1 MKAYEYCKNAA
12 TTMEQRGKE
21 NGYDNAKEE
30 RSAKQI
36 AAVFNAL
43 TGRDLT
49 EQEAWTFLICLK
61 LVRQHRK
68 HQEDNIVDLVAY
80 AALLGESYM
89 TVHDEIQIDTTAAQ
103 FDSLKGWPLATD
115 GTWKPSDMSV
125 LLDGEIN
132 AYNSAMRVTE
142 DMAASFGKTVKA
154 ANFGVADQEVQPMV
168 VLTGEDGSKILM
180 TPEDF
185 RNMEK
190 TLVTSALK

>member
-12 TTMEQRGKE
+12 ATMEQRGKE
-21 NGYDNAKEE
+21 NGYDGAKEE

-49 EQEAWTFLICLK
+49 EQEAWSFMICLK

-103 FDSLKGWPLATD
+103 YDSLKGL
-115 GTWKPSDMSV
+115 SV
-125 LLDGEIN
+125 RLDSEIN
-132 AYNSAMRVTE
+132 AYDSAMRVAE
-142 DMAASFGKTVKA
+142 DTVASFAKTVKA
-154 ANFGVADQEVQPMV
+154 GVEAQDVQPMV

-190 TLVTSALK
+190 TLVTGALK

>member
-103 FDSLKGWPLATD
+103 FESLKCWPTKIKATNF
-115 GTWKPSDMSV
+115 
-125 LLDGEIN
+125 N
-132 AYNSAMRVTE
+132 AAM
-142 DMAASFGKTVKA
+142 FGIA
-154 ANFGVADQEVQPMV
+154 GQDVQPMV

-190 TLVTSALK
+190 TLVQSALK

>member
-80 AALLGESYM
+80 ASLLGESYM
-89 TVHDEIQIDTTAAQ
+89 PVHDEIQIDTTAEQ
-103 FDSLKGWPLATD
+103 FESLKGCPT
-115 GTWKPSDMSV
+115 
-125 LLDGEIN
+125 
-132 AYNSAMRVTE
+132 
-142 DMAASFGKTVKA
+142 
-154 ANFGVADQEVQPMV
+154 ADQDARPMV

-190 TLVTSALK
+190 TLVTGALK

>member
-1 MKAYEYCKNAA
+1 MKAFEYCKNAA

-80 AALLGESYM
+80 SALLGESYM
-89 TVHDEIQIDTTAAQ
+89 TVHDEIQVDTTAAQ
-103 FDSLKGWPLATD
+103 FDSLKGWPIPT
-115 GTWKPSDMSV
+115 GTWHPLPS
-125 LLDGEIN
+125 
-132 AYNSAMRVTE
+132 A
-142 DMAASFGKTVKA
+142 GKTVKA

>member
-1 MKAYEYCKNAA
+1 
-12 TTMEQRGKE
+12 MEQRGKE

-68 HQEDNIVDLVAY
+68 HQEDNIADLVAY
-80 AALLGESYM
+80 AALLGESYK
-89 TVHDEIQIDTTAAQ
+89 TGHDEIQIDTTAAQ
-103 FDSLKGWPLATD
+103 FDSLKGWPIASA
-115 GTWKPSDMSV
+115 GTWHPLSSV
-125 LLDGEIN
+125 
-132 AYNSAMRVTE
+132 
-142 DMAASFGKTVKA
+142 GKLVKA
-154 ANFGVADQEVQPMV
+154 HDFGVVAQDVQPMV
-168 VLTGEDGSKILM
+168 VLSGEDGSKICM

-190 TLVTSALK
+190 TLVTGALK

>member
-21 NGYDNAKEE
+21 NGYDGAKEE

-49 EQEAWTFLICLK
+49 EQEAWTFMICLK

-89 TVHDEIQIDTTAAQ
+89 IVHDEIQIDTTAAQ
-103 FDSLKGWPLATD
+103 FESL
-115 GTWKPSDMSV
+115 
-125 LLDGEIN
+125 
-132 AYNSAMRVTE
+132 
-142 DMAASFGKTVKA
+142 
-154 ANFGVADQEVQPMV
+154 V
-168 VLTGEDGSKILM
+168 VCVGEDGSKICM

-190 TLVTSALK
+190 KLVRSALK

>member
-1 MKAYEYCKNAA
+1 MKAFEYCKNAA

-49 EQEAWTFLICLK
+49 EQEAWTFMICLK

-103 FDSLKGWPLATD
+103 FESL
-115 GTWKPSDMSV
+115 
-125 LLDGEIN
+125 
-132 AYNSAMRVTE
+132 
-142 DMAASFGKTVKA
+142 
-154 ANFGVADQEVQPMV
+154 V
-168 VLTGEDGSKILM
+168 VCVGEDGSKICM

-190 TLVTSALK
+190 TLVRSALK

>member
-21 NGYDNAKEE
+21 NGYDGAKEE
-30 RSAKQI
+30 RVAGQV

-68 HQEDNIVDLVAY
+68 HKEDNIVDLVAY

-103 FDSLKGWPLATD
+103 YDSLK
-115 GTWKPSDMSV
+115 
-125 LLDGEIN
+125 
-132 AYNSAMRVTE
+132 
-142 DMAASFGKTVKA
+142 VKA
-154 ANFGVADQEVQPMV
+154 ANFGIADQDVQPMV
-168 VLTGEDGSKILM
+168 VLTGEDGSRILM

-190 TLVTSALK
+190 TLVRSALK

>member
-12 TTMEQRGKE
+12 TTMGQRGKE
-21 NGYDNAKEE
+21 NGYDTAKEE

-49 EQEAWTFLICLK
+49 EQEAWAFLICLK

-103 FDSLKGWPLATD
+103 FDSLKGGPT
-115 GTWKPSDMSV
+115 K
-125 LLDGEIN
+125 I
-132 AYNSAMRVTE
+132 
-142 DMAASFGKTVKA
+142 KA
-154 ANFGVADQEVQPMV
+154 ANFGVVAPDVQPMV
-168 VLTGEDGSKILM
+168 VLTGEDGSKICM
-180 TPEDF
+180 TQEDF

-190 TLVTSALK
+190 TLVTGALK

>member
-49 EQEAWTFLICLK
+49 EQEAWTFLICL
-61 LVRQHRK
+61 
-68 HQEDNIVDLVAY
+68 VAY

-89 TVHDEIQIDTTAAQ
+89 TVHDEIQVDTSAEQ
-103 FDSLKGWPLATD
+103 FESLKGWPIKIKAT
-115 GTWKPSDMSV
+115 
-125 LLDGEIN
+125 N
-132 AYNSAMRVTE
+132 FN
-142 DMAASFGKTVKA
+142 A
-154 ANFGVADQEVQPMV
+154 ANFGVVAQDVQPMV

-190 TLVTSALK
+190 TLVRSALK

>member
-12 TTMEQRGKE
+12 ATMEQRGKE

-103 FDSLKGWPLATD
+103 FDSLKGL
-115 GTWKPSDMSV
+115 SV
-125 LLDGEIN
+125 RLDGEIN
-132 AYNSAMRVTE
+132 AYNSAIRVAE
-142 DMAASFGKTVKA
+142 DTVASFGKTVKA
-154 ANFGVADQEVQPMV
+154 HDFGVVAQDVQPMV
-168 VLTGEDGSKILM
+168 VLTGEDGSKICM
-180 TPEDF
+180 TQEDF

-190 TLVTSALK
+190 TLVTGALK

>member
-43 TGRDLT
+43 TGRNLT

-103 FDSLKGWPLATD
+103 YDSLKDL
-115 GTWKPSDMSV
+115 SV
-125 LLDGEIN
+125 RLDCEIN
-132 AYNSAMRVTE
+132 EYNSAMRVAE
-142 DMAASFGKTVKA
+142 GVVASFGKTVKA
-154 ANFGVADQEVQPMV
+154 SNFGDEAKDVQPMV

-180 TPEDF
+180 TQEDF

-190 TLVTSALK
+190 TLVTGALK

>member
-1 MKAYEYCKNAA
+1 MKAFEYCKNAA

-43 TGRDLT
+43 TGSDMT

-103 FDSLKGWPLATD
+103 YDSLKGCPIAAA
-115 GTWKPSDMSV
+115 GTWHPSS
-125 LLDGEIN
+125 
-132 AYNSAMRVTE
+132 SA
-142 DMAASFGKTVKA
+142 GKTVKA
-154 ANFGVADQEVQPMV
+154 ANFGVVAQDVQPMV

-190 TLVTSALK
+190 TLVRSALK

>member
-1 MKAYEYCKNAA
+1 
-12 TTMEQRGKE
+12 MEQRGKE

-80 AALLGESYM
+80 SALLGEYYM
-89 TVHDEIQIDTTAAQ
+89 TMHDEIQIDTTAEQ
-103 FDSLKGWPLATD
+103 FESLKDLP
-115 GTWKPSDMSV
+115 V
-125 LLDGEIN
+125 RLDGKIN
-132 AYNSAMRVTE
+132 AYNSAMRVA
-142 DMAASFGKTVKA
+142 DGVVASCGKTVKA
-154 ANFGVADQEVQPMV
+154 ANFGVVAQDVQPMV

-190 TLVTSALK
+190 TLVRSALK

>member
-21 NGYDNAKEE
+21 NGYDGAKEE
-30 RSAKQI
+30 RVAGQV

-68 HQEDNIVDLVAY
+68 HKEDNIVDLVAY
-80 AALLGESYM
+80 AALLGESYN
-89 TVHDEIQIDTTAAQ
+89 DEIQFDTTAEQ
-103 FDSLKGWPLATD
+103 FESLKGWPLDIA
-115 GTWKPSDMSV
+115 GTWHPSS
-125 LLDGEIN
+125 
-132 AYNSAMRVTE
+132 SA
-142 DMAASFGKTVKA
+142 GKMVKA
-154 ANFGVADQEVQPMV
+154 DNFGAVAQDVQPMV

-180 TPEDF
+180 TQEDF

-190 TLVTSALK
+190 TLVRGALK

>member
-21 NGYDNAKEE
+21 NGYDGAKEE

-49 EQEAWTFLICLK
+49 EQEAWTFMICLK

-103 FDSLKGWPLATD
+103 YGSLKGLH
-115 GTWKPSDMSV
+115 S
-125 LLDGEIN
+125 
-132 AYNSAMRVTE
+132 SA
-142 DMAASFGKTVKA
+142 GKTVKA
-154 ANFGVADQEVQPMV
+154 AKFGVVAQDVQPVV
-168 VLTGEDGSKILM
+168 VLTGEDGSKICM
-180 TPEDF
+180 TQEDF

-190 TLVTSALK
+190 TLVTGALK

>member
-43 TGRDLT
+43 TGRDLS

-61 LVRQHRK
+61 LVRQQRK

-89 TVHDEIQIDTTAAQ
+89 TVHDEIQVDTAAAQ
-103 FDSLKGWPLATD
+103 FESLKGWPIA
-115 GTWKPSDMSV
+115 
-125 LLDGEIN
+125 
-132 AYNSAMRVTE
+132 SA
-142 DMAASFGKTVKA
+142 GKTVKA
-154 ANFGVADQEVQPMV
+154 ANFGIADQDVQPMV

-190 TLVTSALK
+190 TLVTGALK

>member
-61 LVRQHRK
+61 LVRQQRK

-80 AALLGESYM
+80 SALLGESYM
-89 TVHDEIQIDTTAAQ
+89 TVHDEIQVDTTAAQ
-103 FDSLKGWPLATD
+103 FESL
-115 GTWKPSDMSV
+115 
-125 LLDGEIN
+125 
-132 AYNSAMRVTE
+132 
-142 DMAASFGKTVKA
+142 KA
-154 ANFGVADQEVQPMV
+154 ANFGVVAQDVQPMV

-190 TLVTSALK
+190 TLVTGALK

>member
-1 MKAYEYCKNAA
+1 MRAYEYCKNAA

-21 NGYDNAKEE
+21 NGYDGAKEE
-30 RSAKQI
+30 RIAGQV

-68 HQEDNIVDLVAY
+68 HKEDNIVDLVAY

-103 FDSLKGWPLATD
+103 VESL
-115 GTWKPSDMSV
+115 
-125 LLDGEIN
+125 
-132 AYNSAMRVTE
+132 
-142 DMAASFGKTVKA
+142 
-154 ANFGVADQEVQPMV
+154 V
-168 VLTGEDGSKILM
+168 VCVGEDGSKICM
-180 TPEDF
+180 TQEDF

-190 TLVTSALK
+190 TLVTNALK

>member
-12 TTMEQRGKE
+12 ATMEQRGKE
-21 NGYDNAKEE
+21 NGYDGAKEE

-43 TGRDLT
+43 TGSDLT
-49 EQEAWTFLICLK
+49 EQEAWTFMICLK
-61 LVRQHRK
+61 LVRQQRK

-89 TVHDEIQIDTTAAQ
+89 TVHDEIQIDTTAEQ
-103 FDSLKGWPLATD
+103 FESLKGWPIKTGGALN
-115 GTWKPSDMSV
+115 PSDWSV
-125 LLDGEIN
+125 RLN
-132 AYNSAMRVTE
+132 
-142 DMAASFGKTVKA
+142 GKVKA
-154 ANFGVADQEVQPMV
+154 SNFGIADQEVQPMV
-168 VLTGEDGSKILM
+168 VLAGEDGSIILM

-190 TLVTSALK
+190 TLVTNALK

>member
-21 NGYDNAKEE
+21 NGYDNAKQE

-103 FDSLKGWPLATD
+103 FDSLKGWPIDVA
-115 GTWKPSDMSV
+115 GTWHPSSSV
-125 LLDGEIN
+125 
-132 AYNSAMRVTE
+132 
-142 DMAASFGKTVKA
+142 GKTANA
-154 ANFGVADQEVQPMV
+154 ANFGVVAQDVQPMV
-168 VLTGEDGSKILM
+168 VLTGEDGSKICM
-180 TPEDF
+180 TQEDF

-190 TLVTSALK
+190 TLVTGALK

>member
-89 TVHDEIQIDTTAAQ
+89 TGHDEIQIDTTAAQ
-103 FDSLKGWPLATD
+103 FDSLKGRPVKTG
-115 GTWKPSDMSV
+115 GTFTP
-125 LLDGEIN
+125 
-132 AYNSAMRVTE
+132 
-142 DMAASFGKTVKA
+142 GKTVTA
-154 ANFGVADQEVQPMV
+154 ANFGVVAQDVQPMV
-168 VLTGEDGSKILM
+168 VLTGEDGSKICM
-180 TPEDF
+180 TQEDF

-190 TLVTSALK
+190 TLVTGALK

>member
-21 NGYDNAKEE
+21 NGYGNAKEE
-30 RSAKQI
+30 RIAKQI

-68 HQEDNIVDLVAY
+68 HREDNIVDLVAY

-103 FDSLKGWPLATD
+103 YDRLKYGGAFP
-115 GTWKPSDMSV
+115 P
-125 LLDGEIN
+125 
-132 AYNSAMRVTE
+132 
-142 DMAASFGKTVKA
+142 GKTT
-154 ANFGVADQEVQPMV
+154 V

-190 TLVTSALK
+190 TLVRSALK

>member
-103 FDSLKGWPLATD
+103 FDSLKGWPISTG
-115 GTWKPSDMSV
+115 GTWRPS
-125 LLDGEIN
+125 
-132 AYNSAMRVTE
+132 ASA
-142 DMAASFGKTVKA
+142 GKMVKA
-154 ANFGVADQEVQPMV
+154 ANFGIADQDVQPMV

-190 TLVTSALK
+190 TLVRSALK

>member
-80 AALLGESYM
+80 SALLGESYM

-103 FDSLKGWPLATD
+103 FDSLKGWPIA
-115 GTWKPSDMSV
+115 SAS
-125 LLDGEIN
+125 EIN
-132 AYNSAMRVTE
+132 AYNCAMRI
-142 DMAASFGKTVKA
+142 
-154 ANFGVADQEVQPMV
+154 ADQDVQPMV
-168 VLTGEDGSKILM
+168 VLMGEDGSKICM
-180 TPEDF
+180 TQEDF

-190 TLVTSALK
+190 TLVTGALK

>member
-21 NGYDNAKEE
+21 NGYDDHEE
-30 RSAKQI
+30 RIAKQI

-89 TVHDEIQIDTTAAQ
+89 TVHDEIQIDITAAQCDSLKGLSVRLDGEIQIDTTAAQ
-103 FDSLKGWPLATD
+103 FDSLKG
-115 GTWKPSDMSV
+115 GHS
-125 LLDGEIN
+125 
-132 AYNSAMRVTE
+132 SA
-142 DMAASFGKTVKA
+142 GKTVKA
-154 ANFGVADQEVQPMV
+154 NDFGVVAQDVQPMV
-168 VLTGEDGSKILM
+168 VLMGEDGSKICM
-180 TPEDF
+180 TQEDF

-190 TLVTSALK
+190 TLVTGALK

>member
-21 NGYDNAKEE
+21 NGYDNEKEE

-80 AALLGESYM
+80 SALLGESYM
-89 TVHDEIQIDTTAAQ
+89 TVHDEIQVDTTAAQ
-103 FDSLKGWPLATD
+103 YDSLKGWPITTA
-115 GTWKPSDMSV
+115 GTCNPSASV
-125 LLDGEIN
+125 
-132 AYNSAMRVTE
+132 
-142 DMAASFGKTVKA
+142 GKTVKA
-154 ANFGVADQEVQPMV
+154 ANFGVVAQDVQPMV

-190 TLVTSALK
+190 TLVRSALK

>member
-1 MKAYEYCKNAA
+1 MKAFEYCKNAA

-43 TGRDLT
+43 TSRDLT

-80 AALLGESYM
+80 SALLGESYM
-89 TVHDEIQIDTTAAQ
+89 TVHDEIQVDTTAAQ
-103 FDSLKGWPLATD
+103 FDSLKGWPIST
-115 GTWKPSDMSV
+115 GTWHPLPS
-125 LLDGEIN
+125 
-132 AYNSAMRVTE
+132 A
-142 DMAASFGKTVKA
+142 GKTVKA

>member
-21 NGYDNAKEE
+21 NGYDGAKVE

-49 EQEAWTFLICLK
+49 EQEAWTFMICLK

-80 AALLGESYM
+80 AALLGESYN
-89 TVHDEIQIDTTAAQ
+89 DEIQIDTTAAQ
-103 FDSLKGWPLATD
+103 YDSLKGWPLATD
-115 GTWKPSDMSV
+115 GTWHPSDWSV
-125 LLDGEIN
+125 RLN
-132 AYNSAMRVTE
+132 
-142 DMAASFGKTVKA
+142 GKVKA
-154 ANFGVADQEVQPMV
+154 TGLGIADREFQPMV

-190 TLVTSALK
+190 TLVTNALK

>member
-30 RSAKQI
+30 RSAKQV

-103 FDSLKGWPLATD
+103 FDSLKGWPIA
-115 GTWKPSDMSV
+115 
-125 LLDGEIN
+125 
-132 AYNSAMRVTE
+132 SA
-142 DMAASFGKTVKA
+142 GKTVKA
-154 ANFGVADQEVQPMV
+154 ANFGIADQDVQPMV
-168 VLTGEDGSKILM
+168 VLAGEDGSKICM

-190 TLVTSALK
+190 TLVTGALK

>member
-21 NGYDNAKEE
+21 NGYDNSKEE
-30 RSAKQI
+30 RSARQI
-36 AAVFNAL
+36 AAVFNVL

-49 EQEAWTFLICLK
+49 EQEAWVFMICLK
-61 LVRQHRK
+61 LVRQQRK

-89 TVHDEIQIDTTAAQ
+89 TVHDEIQIDTTAEQ
-103 FDSLKGWPLATD
+103 FESLKGWPIASA
-115 GTWKPSDMSV
+115 GTRHPSSSV
-125 LLDGEIN
+125 
-132 AYNSAMRVTE
+132 
-142 DMAASFGKTVKA
+142 GKTVKA
-154 ANFGVADQEVQPMV
+154 VNFGIADQDVQPMV

-190 TLVTSALK
+190 TLVTGALK

>member
-89 TVHDEIQIDTTAAQ
+89 TVHDEIQIETTAEQ
-103 FDSLKGWPLATD
+103 FESLKGWPVKTGGALN
-115 GTWKPSDMSV
+115 P
-125 LLDGEIN
+125 
-132 AYNSAMRVTE
+132 
-142 DMAASFGKTVKA
+142 GKTVKA
-154 ANFGVADQEVQPMV
+154 VEAQDVQPMV

-190 TLVTSALK
+190 TLVTGALK

>member
-21 NGYDNAKEE
+21 NGYDNAKKE

-103 FDSLKGWPLATD
+103 FDSLKGWPVKTGGAFT
-115 GTWKPSDMSV
+115 T
-125 LLDGEIN
+125 
-132 AYNSAMRVTE
+132 
-142 DMAASFGKTVKA
+142 GKTVTA
-154 ANFGVADQEVQPMV
+154 ANFGIVDQDVQPMV

-190 TLVTSALK
+190 TLVTGALK

>member
-89 TVHDEIQIDTTAAQ
+89 TVHDEIQIDTTAEQ
-103 FDSLKGWPLATD
+103 FESLKGWPIASA
-115 GTWKPSDMSV
+115 GAWHPSSSV
-125 LLDGEIN
+125 GKMVN
-132 AYNSAMRVTE
+132 AS
-142 DMAASFGKTVKA
+142 
-154 ANFGVADQEVQPMV
+154 NFGVVAQDVQPMV
-168 VLTGEDGSKILM
+168 VLTGEDGSKICM
-180 TPEDF
+180 TQEDF

-190 TLVTSALK
+190 TLVTGALK

>member
-103 FDSLKGWPLATD
+103 YDSLKGWPIAADT
-115 GTWKPSDMSV
+115 M
-125 LLDGEIN
+125 
-132 AYNSAMRVTE
+132 
-142 DMAASFGKTVKA
+142 ASFGKTVKA
-154 ANFGVADQEVQPMV
+154 RDFGIADQEVKPMV

-190 TLVTSALK
+190 TLVRSALK